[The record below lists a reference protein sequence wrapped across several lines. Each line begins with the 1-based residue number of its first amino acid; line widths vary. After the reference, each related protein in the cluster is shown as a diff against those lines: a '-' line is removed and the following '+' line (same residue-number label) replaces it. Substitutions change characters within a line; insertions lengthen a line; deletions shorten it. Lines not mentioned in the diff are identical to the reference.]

1 MKCNYACGTAEHLHA
16 RRRFL
21 GNMAAGSSLVV
32 GGLGAL
38 TNPSTAR
45 QLETTQKRMI
55 VINMAGGLSQLESW
69 DPKPGTNTGGPFR
82 AIETSVPGVHI
93 SELLPYTAQQMHNMA
108 IVRSINTHNGD
119 HGKGTYMMLTGR
131 RQTPAADFP
140 RLGAVV
146 AKGLDQHNSALPGH
160 IQVGGGSGARNND
173 SAYLGPRYASI
184 SLGSGTPPQNSARPK
199 SVSEQSDAT
208 RNRLR
213 RKVNSRFAQRRR
225 TAKTDAYTQ
234 NYEQAI
240 ELMAQR
246 DVFDISKES
255 QKDRDRYGP
264 HPFGHHLLLARR
276 LVENG
281 ITFVQVSHSNYDT
294 HNENFNFHLEQL
306 GEFDRPFATLI
317 EDLAASGMLEHTLV
331 VVLSEFGRTPNI
343 NKYYGR
349 DHWGNAWSICMSGAG
364 LQRGAVIGKTNDN
377 GTKVTDREG
386 DAGHMFHTYLQA
398 LGLDSAGHFDIGGR
412 PIPLADPA
420 FGPITELMS

>member
-1 MKCNYACGTAEHLHA
+1 MKCHYACGSAEHLHA

-21 GNMAAGSSLVV
+21 GNIAAGSGVVV

-38 TNPSTAR
+38 ANPSTAK
-45 QLETTQKRMI
+45 QLEKNQKRMI

-93 SELLPYTAQQMHNMA
+93 SELLPYTAKQMHHLAM
-108 IVRSINTHNGD
+108 VRSINTRNGD

-131 RQTPAADFP
+131 RQTPAAEFP

-213 RKVNSRFAQRRR
+213 RKLNTRFAQRRR

-234 NYEQAI
+234 NYEQAL
-240 ELMAQR
+240 ELMEQR
-246 DVFDISKES
+246 DVFDIGKES

-276 LVENG
+276 LVQHG
-281 ITFVQVSHSNYDT
+281 ITFCQVSHSNYDT
-294 HNENFNFHLEQL
+294 HNENFNFHL
-306 GEFDRPFATLI
+306 RP
-317 EDLAASGMLEHTLV
+317 
-331 VVLSEFGRTPNI
+331 
-343 NKYYGR
+343 
-349 DHWGNAWSICMSGAG
+349 
-364 LQRGAVIGKTNDN
+364 
-377 GTKVTDREG
+377 
-386 DAGHMFHTYLQA
+386 
-398 LGLDSAGHFDIGGR
+398 
-412 PIPLADPA
+412 
-420 FGPITELMS
+420 